1 MMIFCVS
8 PFEAEGIQRV
18 ALLVLCLQQAEVGLP
33 LVADHLAAGEAA
45 DGDDHDGDGG
55 CSVL

>member
-1 MMIFCVS
+1 MIFCVS

-18 ALLVLCLQQAEVGLP
+18 ALLVLRLQQAEVGLP

-45 DGDDHDGDGG
+45 DGDDHDGDDRF
-55 CSVL
+55 SVL

>member
-1 MMIFCVS
+1 MMMFYVS
-8 PFEAEGIQRV
+8 PLEAEGIQRV
-18 ALLVLCLQQAEVGLP
+18 PLLVLRLQQAEVGLP